1 MHFIITFGFSITA
14 KSEANIE
21 NDGSPVK
28 AKGKGKVKK
37 PKRRRGNKK
46 KKILKRAPEVPES
59 NKNIL
64 NIGEMLAEIHVEY
77 DLLPGYTF
85 KFDCRCWDT
94 ATKVYTISAFTSA
107 FI

>member
-1 MHFIITFGFSITA
+1 MHFIITFGFSITV
-14 KSEANIE
+14 KSDANIE
-21 NDGSPVK
+21 NAGSAVK
-28 AKGKGKVKK
+28 DKVKGKVKK
-37 PKRRRGNKK
+37 PKKHRGKRR
-46 KKILKRAPEVPES
+46 KIVKNAPDVPES

-77 DLLPGYTF
+77 DLLPGYIF

-107 FI
+107 FL